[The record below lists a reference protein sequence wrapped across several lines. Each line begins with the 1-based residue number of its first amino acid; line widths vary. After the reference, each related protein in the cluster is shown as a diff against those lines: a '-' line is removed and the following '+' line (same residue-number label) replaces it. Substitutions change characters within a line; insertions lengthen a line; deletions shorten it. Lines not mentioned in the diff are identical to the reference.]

1 MQKFFAQIVLEQK
14 RKKSHLCV
22 GLDPLP
28 GKMPVNTH
36 GQTEEPLLFLKKI
49 VDATHDL
56 ACCFKPQFAHFAA
69 QGLETE
75 LKTLIQYIK
84 QAYPEIPVI
93 LDSKRGDIGSTAKMY
108 ALEAFSRYGADAV
121 TVNPYMG
128 GDTIEPFSNYQDK
141 GVFIL
146 CRTSNPGAAE
156 FQNLKPSGS
165 QHKLYFHVAMQAM
178 GEWSTY
184 DNIGLVVGATALD
197 ELKELRS
204 YFPEAWFLIPGVGA
218 QGGDLAEVLQWGCQS
233 QGSGGGIVN
242 SSRAILYASS
252 GGDYAD
258 AAREVALEMQ
268 KEMALLFNSY

>member
-1 MQKFFAQIVLEQK
+1 MQKFFAQIVHEQK
-14 RKKSHLCV
+14 RKRSHLCV

-28 GKMPVNTH
+28 GKMPLNTR
-36 GQTEEPLLFLKKI
+36 GQSEEPLLFLKNI

-69 QGLETE
+69 QGLEAE

-84 QAYPEIPVI
+84 HNYPETPVI
-93 LDSKRGDIGSTAKMY
+93 LDSKRADIGSTAEMY

-141 GVFIL
+141 GVFVL
-146 CRTSNPGAAE
+146 CRTSNPGAVE

-165 QHKLYFHVAMQAM
+165 QYKLYFHVAMQAM
-178 GEWSTY
+178 GEWNRH
-184 DNIGLVVGATALD
+184 DNIGLVVGATAID

-204 YFPEAWFLIPGVGA
+204 HFPEAWFLIPGVGA
-218 QGGDLAEVLQWGCQS
+218 QGGDLGGVLEWGCLS

-252 GGDYAD
+252 GRDYAD
-258 AAREVALEMQ
+258 AARNVALAMQ
-268 KEMALLFNSY
+268 KEMALLFKSN